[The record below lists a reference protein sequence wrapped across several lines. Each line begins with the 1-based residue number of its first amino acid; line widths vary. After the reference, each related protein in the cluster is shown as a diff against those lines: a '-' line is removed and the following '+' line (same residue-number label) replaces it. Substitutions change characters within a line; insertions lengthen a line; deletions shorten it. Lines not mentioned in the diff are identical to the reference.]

1 MLVRD
6 AAVRTW
12 CCQGGYVCILY
23 IYIYTYIHICRK
35 NTLRIFI
42 NLLYARVVSMSGLSW
57 KAPCRTLPLAQGL
70 EIFEVKHGFLDTKGV
85 LLSESVA
92 SNFKIAMIDQAL
104 NTPGLTCSRFCNG
117 RMPFPVGWHCNG
129 LGRIDFATLT
139 IPYRSQDHAE
149 TRDSKTPDGHLQ
161 SDRCTTCF
169 LNPTYPGFC
178 SVLNPISVNAKVH
191 SATTLI

>member
-1 MLVRD
+1 M
-6 AAVRTW
+6 
-12 CCQGGYVCILY
+12 YI

-57 KAPCRTLPLAQGL
+57 KAPCRTVPLAQGL
-70 EIFEVKHGFLDTKGV
+70 ETPEVKHGFLDTKGV

-104 NTPGLTCSRFCNG
+104 NTPGLTCSRHCNG
-117 RMPFPVGWHCNG
+117 CMRFPVGWHCNG

-139 IPYRSQDHAE
+139 I
-149 TRDSKTPDGHLQ
+149 
-161 SDRCTTCF
+161 
-169 LNPTYPGFC
+169 
-178 SVLNPISVNAKVH
+178 
-191 SATTLI
+191 